1 MDGNHEFVN
10 CTCFSNYSISYFI
23 GKPERRNRSQVHD
36 DDEVDLNPIESS
48 RDRIQPQ
55 SGEEVSDPF
64 RKFS

>member
-1 MDGNHEFVN
+1 MFLNLL
-10 CTCFSNYSISYFI
+10 YIYFT
-23 GKPERRNRSQVHD
+23 GKPDRRNHSQVYD

-55 SGEEVSDPF
+55 SGEDVSDPF